1 MSVQQSINPDHGWF
15 AGEDKN
21 LRFTL
26 RDGVLADGW
35 TCEFV
40 LYSRSQTSASP
51 VLTKTTGA
59 NEIVCDGPTI
69 TVIIK
74 DTDTDAYEDRVY
86 SYVLRRTDPDFENV
100 LAYGPASIRQAA
112 VA

>member
-1 MSVQQSINPDHGWF
+1 VSVQQPINPDHGWF
-15 AGEDKN
+15 AGEDKH

-26 RDGVLADGW
+26 RDGILADNW
-35 TCEFV
+35 ACEFT
-40 LYSRSQTSASP
+40 LYQRRPASTEP

-59 NEIVCDGPTI
+59 SEILCSGSTI

-74 DTDTDAYEDRVY
+74 DTDTDAFEDRVY
-86 SYVLRRTDPDFENV
+86 SYVLRRTDPDSENV